1 MNAVKYDFDAFLTEG
16 NAAPKREQRKENN
29 NDFVRV
35 QPRTDEELHAQE
47 VYGAKKILGLV
58 LFVVLMFSFVLM
70 QVSAGAQNYEIARMI
85 HKTKME
91 ITVEQSE
98 NIRLRS
104 ELNGITSIY
113 AVDTYATE
121 ILGMSKTENYQVECV
136 DLSGGDSVIF
146 TAPGV
151 FG

>member
-1 MNAVKYDFDAFLTEG
+1 MNAVKYDFDAFIPEG
-16 NAAPKREQRKENN
+16 NAAPKKEQTKENK
-29 NDFVRV
+29 NDFIRV

-47 VYGAKKILGLV
+47 IYGAKKTVGLI
-58 LFVVLMFSFVLM
+58 LFVALMFSFVLM
-70 QVSAGAQNYEIARMI
+70 QVSAGAKNYELARMI

-91 ITVEQSE
+91 IAVEQSE

-136 DLSGGDSVIF
+136 DLSGGDSVIY